1 MAVSCKITM
10 NDCYSITH
18 IMFKTTHIYY
28 TQYKISSFSFL
39 SIQTHMSLQEKGPY
53 FSGISCSTII
63 VTFLSLPYIIIIDNI
78 LQESQHTKY
87 LFKTLYYI
95 ITVLKY

>member
-1 MAVSCKITM
+1 M
-10 NDCYSITH
+10 NDCYLITH
-18 IMFKTTHIYY
+18 IMFKTT
-28 TQYKISSFSFL
+28 QYIPKDVITFL
-39 SIQTHMSLQEKGPY
+39 KYSNTHVPTGKRV

-87 LFKTLYYI
+87 LFKTLYYR

>member
-1 MAVSCKITM
+1 
-10 NDCYSITH
+10 
-18 IMFKTTHIYY
+18 MFKTTHIYY
-28 TQYKISSFSFL
+28 TQYKISSFSL
-39 SIQTHMSLQEKGPY
+39 SIQTHMSLQEKGF